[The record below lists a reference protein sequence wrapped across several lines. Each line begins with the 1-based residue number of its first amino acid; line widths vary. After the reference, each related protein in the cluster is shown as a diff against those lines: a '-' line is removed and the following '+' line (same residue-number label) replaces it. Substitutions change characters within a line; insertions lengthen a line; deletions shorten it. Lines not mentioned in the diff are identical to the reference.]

1 MARMSN
7 KELIIQFVHGS
18 LNKTYK
24 NYSDNLFA
32 FIINDNNKYLKNY
45 SAIIAKKEGNTFFI
59 NKRYLHYSKTTQ
71 TNINMLE
78 RFIVE
83 NGFLFEYVEF

>member
-7 KELIIQFVHGS
+7 KELIIQFVYGS

-32 FIINDNNKYLKNY
+32 FIINDNRKYLKNY
-45 SAIIAKKEGNTFFI
+45 NAIICKKEGNTFYI
-59 NKRYLHYSKTTQ
+59 NKKYLHFSKTTQ
-71 TNINMLE
+71 KNINMLE
-78 RFIVE
+78 RVIVE
-83 NGFLFEYVEF
+83 NDYKFDYKEF

>member
-7 KELIIQFVHGS
+7 KELIIQFVFGS

-32 FIINDNNKYLKNY
+32 FIINDNRKILKNY
-45 SAIIAKKEGNTFFI
+45 NAIIAKKEGNTFYI
-59 NKRYLHYSKTTQ
+59 NSKYLHYSKTTQ
-71 TNINMLE
+71 TNINILE
-78 RFIVE
+78 RLIVE

>member
-7 KELIIQFVHGS
+7 KEVITQFVFSS

-32 FIINDNNKYLKNY
+32 FIINANRKILKNY
-45 SAIIAKKEGNTFFI
+45 NAIICKKEGNTFYI
-59 NKRYLHYSKTTQ
+59 NKKYLHFSITTQ
-71 TNINMLE
+71 KNINMLE

>member
-7 KELIIQFVHGS
+7 KELIIQFVFGS

-32 FIINDNNKYLKNY
+32 FIINDNRKILKNY
-45 SAIIAKKEGNTFFI
+45 NAIICKKEGNTFYI
-59 NKRYLHYSKTTQ
+59 NKKYLHFSKTTQ
-71 TNINMLE
+71 KNINMLE
-78 RFIVE
+78 KIIIE
-83 NGFLFEYVEF
+83 YGFLFDYKEF